1 MRVWQPGSHLMRD
14 RGAKVDDWSWRATA
28 RRISTLARLT
38 APYKARTAGA
48 IFFLLLATAISL
60 APPYLAKLAID
71 HGIRRQDAAALW
83 SIVALFVLAGIGT
96 IATSSAQKYFTA
108 WTGDRI
114 RADLRNH
121 HLRPP
126 QRL

>member
-1 MRVWQPGSHLMRD
+1 QLRLRRGEGSMRVHQPGAHMMRE
-14 RGAKVDDWSWRATA
+14 RGAKVDDWSWRATF

-38 APYKARTAGA
+38 APYKTRTAAA

-71 HGIRRQDAAALW
+71 HGIRRHDAAALW

-96 IATSSAQKYFTA
+96 IATSSAQTYFTG
-108 WTGDRI
+108 WTGERI
-114 RADLRNH
+114 LADL
-121 HLRPP
+121 
-126 QRL
+126 